1 MPLPQHGL
9 GSLHQE
15 GQQQEE
21 ARRNDGSTNTI
32 ILGEDLQID
41 AADVAAVQDTEDYE
55 KVLNTMRD
63 YRNRI
68 QSLCEW
74 MQKEFPDY
82 VELGGVVPITNE
94 QKSDRVCFAYKS
106 TLDLRYDGLN
116 VRIIKTFMSKR
127 KYKADGKIYSHG
139 HIRKYR
145 DAILW
150 GAEKAFQTLPSNVR
164 PQLKKFL
171 ESYLKETKKAKQNN
185 IGSNSVRPLQ
195 KDL

>member
-9 GSLHQE
+9 GSRHQE

-21 ARRNDGSTNTI
+21 ARRNDDSSAI
-32 ILGEDLQID
+32 ILGQDLQID

-63 YRNRI
+63 YRNRL
-68 QSLCEW
+68 QALCEW
-74 MQKEFPDY
+74 MQQEFPDY
-82 VELGGVVPITNE
+82 VELGGVVPITDA
-94 QKSDRVCFAYKS
+94 QKSDRVFFAYKS

-127 KYKADGKIYSHG
+127 KVKADGKIYSHG

-150 GAEKAFQTLPSNVR
+150 GAENKAFAICM
-164 PQLKKFL
+164 QLKK
-171 ESYLKETKKAKQNN
+171 
-185 IGSNSVRPLQ
+185 
-195 KDL
+195 